1 MKIVIMG
8 GGIIGVT
15 TAWYLRREG
24 HEVTVIE
31 RHDACGLETSFQN
44 GALLAP
50 GHSQAWASPGAFKT
64 LIKSLFQDDP
74 ALRFRPSVDPR
85 FLAWNLKFLANCT
98 APRYRAN
105 TLRILRVMMRGVAN
119 LRALREEANVP
130 YDANDD
136 GILYL
141 FRSQH
146 SLDTYGPSWT
156 LLAEHGF
163 ELEAADRERCVEIEP
178 TLRPTREKIAG
189 GFFAPADGAG
199 DALIF
204 TQNLA
209 ARLIEKGAEFRYGT
223 TIRSLRANGRK
234 IEAVVTDK
242 GEVRGD
248 AYVMALG
255 PEAPALGRTIGLSL
269 PIWPIK
275 GYTVSVP
282 IGDHKGAPRTGI
294 IEEDNLVA
302 FAHLGDRLRV
312 GGKAEFAGY
321 DKTYKDK
328 DFRGVF
334 KVARDLFP
342 DGADYDKPEYYAC
355 LRPVTPDGP
364 PILGRAHHDNLFL
377 NVGHGAAGWT
387 ESCSCAEAVADIVMG
402 KTPEMDMEGLELSR
416 YG

>member
-1 MKIVIMG
+1 MKVVIMG
-8 GGIIGVT
+8 GGIIGLT
-15 TAWYLRREG
+15 TAWYLQREG
-24 HEVTVIE
+24 HEITVIE
-31 RHDACGLETSFQN
+31 RHAECGTETSFQN

-64 LIKSLFQDDP
+64 LVKSLFQDDP
-74 ALRFRPSVDPR
+74 ALRFRISVDPR
-85 FLAWNLKFLANCT
+85 FIAWNLKFLGQCT

-105 TLRILRVMMRGVAN
+105 TLRILRVMMRGVDQ
-119 LRALREEANVP
+119 LRQVREEADIP

-163 ELEAADRERCVEIEP
+163 RLEAADRNRCVEIEP
-178 TLRPTREKIAG
+178 TLGATKDKIAG
-189 GFFAPADGAG
+189 GFFAPDDGAG
-199 DALIF
+199 DAFIF
-204 TQNLA
+204 CRNMA
-209 ARLIEKGAEFRYGT
+209 ARLAGKGAEFKYGT
-223 TIRSLRANGRK
+223 TIRAIRASGRK
-234 IEAVVTDK
+234 VEAVVTDK
-242 GEVRGD
+242 GEVTGD

-255 PEAPALGRTIGLSL
+255 PEAPFIGRTAGLKL

-321 DKTYKDK
+321 DKTYRDK

-342 DGADYDKPEYYAC
+342 DGADYGKPTYYAC

-364 PILGRAHHDNLFL
+364 PILGRSPHDNLFL

-387 ESCSCAEAVADIVMG
+387 ESCSCAEAVAATVMG
-402 KTPEMDMEGLELSR
+402 KTPAMDMEGLEYDR
-416 YG
+416 YR